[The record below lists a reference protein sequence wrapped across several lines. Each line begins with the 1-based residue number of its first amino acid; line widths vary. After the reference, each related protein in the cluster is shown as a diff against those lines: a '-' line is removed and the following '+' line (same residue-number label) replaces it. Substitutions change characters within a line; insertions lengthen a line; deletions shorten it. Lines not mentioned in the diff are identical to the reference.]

1 VGALYETEF
10 DITEAALPASLT
22 AVTIKLNF
30 VSDPRFPIGHAFAP
44 VKLHTPP
51 KSCPFKYMEISLCV
65 ASPPD
70 VPGVNEM
77 SAVPLLIVALT
88 FVGADGFDTQ
98 TV

>member
-1 VGALYETEF
+1 
-10 DITEAALPASLT
+10 
-22 AVTIKLNF
+22 
-30 VSDPRFPIGHAFAP
+30 
-44 VKLHTPP
+44 
-51 KSCPFKYMEISLCV
+51 MEISLCV